1 MSTPQ
6 DPAAGL
12 IDNPYAVYDRLRDT
26 APVHRIAGTDGNPAW
41 LVTRYDDVREALAN
55 PLLSLDKRHA
65 LPGSYQGLA
74 LPPAL
79 DANLLNMDPPDHTR
93 IRRMVVRAFTPR
105 RIEQLRTPVRE
116 TADRLLDA
124 LGTHGGTDLVAAYAA
139 PLPITVICDL
149 LGIPDEHRRDFRV
162 WTDVLVAPDPARPSA
177 AKEAVVAMLGFFTQL
192 LAAKRKEPA
201 DDLLSDLIAVRD
213 EGDRL
218 TEDELMSLVFLILFA
233 GYENTV
239 QLIGNAVLGLLTHP
253 DQLAALRANPDRL
266 PAAVE
271 EFARHEGPGLLA
283 IRRFPVEDVTIGGV
297 TVAAGETV
305 LLSLSAANRDPSR
318 FPDPGRL
325 DLGRDA
331 SGHLAL
337 GHGIHYCLGAPLAR
351 LETEIALS
359 ALLERLPD
367 LALDADPAE
376 LRWRPSLRA
385 RGLLALPVTY

>member
-1 MSTPQ
+1 MPTSQ

-26 APVHRIAGTDGNPAW
+26 SPVHRVAGTDGNPAW

-55 PLLSLDKRHA
+55 PLLSVDKRHA

-79 DANLLNMDPPDHTR
+79 DANLLNMEAPDHTR

-105 RIEQLRTPVRE
+105 RVEQLRTPIRE
-116 TADRLLDA
+116 TADGLLDA
-124 LGTHGGTDLVAAYAA
+124 LGTHGRTDLIAAYAA
-139 PLPITVICDL
+139 PLPIAVICDL
-149 LGIPDEHRRDFRV
+149 LGVPGEHRRDFRV
-162 WTDVLVAPDPARPSA
+162 WTDVLVAPDPARPTA

-192 LAAKRKEPA
+192 LADKRKEPA

-218 TEDELMSLVFLILFA
+218 TEDELMSLAFLILFA
-233 GYENTV
+233 GYENTT
-239 QLIGNAVLGLLTHP
+239 QLIGSAVLGLLNDP
-253 DQLAALRANPDRL
+253 DQLATLRARPERL
-266 PAAVE
+266 PNAVE
-271 EFARHEGPGLLA
+271 EFNRHEGPALLA
-283 IRRFPVEDVTIGGV
+283 IRRFPVEDMTIGEV

-305 LLSLSAANRDPSR
+305 LLSLAAANRDPRR
-318 FPDPGRL
+318 FPEPDRL
-325 DLGRDA
+325 DLGRDT